1 MRAYHGKVLPY
12 CANKLPIL
20 ARRRQP
26 ILHYCHLGGGKG
38 IGVNPQQLR
47 LQTLAEYQLN
57 LGVYKRHIAAQ
68 IPHLFRDND
77 EVIVNNV
84 TI

>member
-1 MRAYHGKVLPY
+1 VQTSSQFSRDGGSQFCTIA
-12 CANKLPIL
+12 I
-20 ARRRQP
+20 
-26 ILHYCHLGGGKG
+26 LGGGKD